1 MDRGI
6 ALAQINLL
14 AQIVLDEEE
23 QKRKNEK
30 VIKEHARALEATEMK
45 NRLPEYLQPFF
56 TGINDLGEGHL
67 EIPGYET
74 IRISGLRYC
83 APCCIFSEDIAWVL
97 ARAKKLGY

>member
-1 MDRGI
+1 MNKDE

-14 AQIVLDEEE
+14 AQIILDEEE

-30 VIKEHARALEATEMK
+30 VIKEHARALEATGMK

-56 TGINDLGEGHL
+56 TGIDDLGEGHL
-67 EIPGYET
+67 DIPGYET
-74 IRISGLRYC
+74 IRIWGLRYC
-83 APCCIFSEDIAWVL
+83 ACCTYSEDIAWVL